1 MAFNPISLVN
11 LEKGRA
17 ARAKKPV
24 RVNVSLKPSTHER
37 LKKLPLNVSAS
48 IDRIVEWV
56 ATAGKVEEIFLDKSK
71 DTHNRIELTESGTD
85 IQDTHNRIEE
95 VKLENIQDTHNRIE
109 EVKLENIQDTHNRI
123 EEVKL
128 ENIQSTH
135 DRIEEAK
142 LEDIQSTHNRIK
154 ELESENQALKAEL
167 DLVKSKTDLQ
177 MPEAAT
183 LLNQIKSKNRKSK
196 ITLQDIEAILETIP
210 EQSPELPDLYA
221 ARDKL
226 FQMPSLGG
234 WTFEKGEK
242 RDRFYAFAE
251 ALIAEASKLNPNYTI
266 IDRLLSDLRQ
276 ATARNEGY
284 SAALMEKHDL
294 IRQQEIQLG
303 QRKFR

>member
-71 DTHNRIELTESGTD
+71 DTHNRIELTESVTD
-85 IQDTHNRIEE
+85 IEVTHDRIEEAKFEDIQSTHDRIEEAKFEDIQSTHDRIEE
-95 VKLENIQDTHNRIE
+95 VKLENIQD
-109 EVKLENIQDTHNRI
+109 
-123 EEVKL
+123 
-128 ENIQSTH
+128 
-135 DRIEEAK
+135 
-142 LEDIQSTHNRIK
+142 THNRIK

-177 MPEAAT
+177 ILPEAAT

-196 ITLQDIEAILETIP
+196 ITLQDIEAILETMPETMP
-210 EQSPELPDLYA
+210 EQSPQLPDLYA

-284 SAALMEKHDL
+284 SAALIEKHDL

>member
-71 DTHNRIELTESGTD
+71 DTHNRIELTESVTD
-85 IQDTHNRIEE
+85 IEVTHDRIEEAKFEDIQSTHDRIEE
-95 VKLENIQDTHNRIE
+95 VKLENIQD
-109 EVKLENIQDTHNRI
+109 
-123 EEVKL
+123 
-128 ENIQSTH
+128 
-135 DRIEEAK
+135 
-142 LEDIQSTHNRIK
+142 THNRIK

-210 EQSPELPDLYA
+210 EQSPQLPDLYA

-284 SAALMEKHDL
+284 SAALIEKHDL